1 MQQTYLA
8 LIPAR
13 GGSRGILRKN
23 LEAVG
28 SRTLLQRA
36 ILSAE
41 RSQRVT
47 ECFVSSDDE
56 EILVS
61 ATELGAQP
69 HRRPYWAASDTAR
82 ASDVLIDFLEA
93 HHEILESD
101 RIVYLQPTSPFR
113 TSAHVDCAIALM
125 ESAEAESLV
134 GVVNCD
140 QILEK
145 TLEISLSGS
154 LALCR
159 AGADPSANRQV
170 FTRRV
175 YPNGAL
181 YIFSVRSFR
190 ERGDVP
196 IIGAL
201 PFLMGKVESMDID
214 DPEDLDIARA
224 VAASAG
230 I

>member
-1 MQQTYLA
+1 MQQKYLA
-8 LIPAR
+8 IIPAR

-28 SRTLLQRA
+28 SRTLLERA
-36 ILSAE
+36 ILSAV
-41 RSQRVT
+41 RSQIIT
-47 ECFVSSDDE
+47 ECFVSSDDD

-61 ATELGAQP
+61 AAELGAQP
-69 HRRPYWAASDTAR
+69 HRRPDWAASDSAR
-82 ASDVLIDFLEA
+82 ASDVLSDFLEA
-93 HHEILESD
+93 HPEVPDFD

-113 TSAHVDCAIALM
+113 TSVHVDCAIALM

-140 QILEK
+140 QIVEK
-145 TLEISLSGS
+145 TLVVSPSGS
-154 LALCR
+154 LDLCQ

-190 ERGDVP
+190 ESGGVP

-201 PFLMGKVESMDID
+201 PFLMGKIESMDID
-214 DPEDLDIARA
+214 DPEDLEIARA